1 MVIIE
6 EKKITLKIEL
16 CDKDKENIRKTFHLL
31 NTIDDIIQQQDNL
44 KDITTDV
51 SGQTDSKKYRGCFF
65 FIQNERVRNA
75 FDTYRKVENLA
86 QEGFKTENEQI
97 RNVDNTINISNFKK
111 GFKLKK

>member
-44 KDITTDV
+44 KDITDFINTYYANFLTFLNDLEIDV
-51 SGQTDSKKYRGCFF
+51 NNVACNLEKYL
-65 FIQNERVRNA
+65 NE
-75 FDTYRKVENLA
+75 E
-86 QEGFKTENEQI
+86 
-97 RNVDNTINISNFKK
+97 
-111 GFKLKK
+111 